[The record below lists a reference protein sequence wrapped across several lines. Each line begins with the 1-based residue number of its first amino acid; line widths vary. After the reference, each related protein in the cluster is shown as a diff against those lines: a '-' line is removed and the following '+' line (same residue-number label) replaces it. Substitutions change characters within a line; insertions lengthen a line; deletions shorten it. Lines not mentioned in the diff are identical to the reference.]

1 MADARC
7 YLNCHDLCLRKLD
20 WLFNG
25 HEELVPD
32 VVYLG
37 DSVLERVSD
46 SDHNRLGLAGQV
58 ATLLLPRLRTAT
70 FSHTAFNPAVFK
82 RIIGV
87 IAASQHRPRHLLI
100 PINLRSFSPQWYA
113 YPEYQFLSFKALF
126 DRYLLSLDAEE
137 RRRLLNQVPEADKKS
152 EGFRRSMER
161 YLALRSNFH
170 GTNLRAMG
178 DFLQFKLQKP
188 VDPEAIRERRR
199 LMFIFHYLYEFS
211 GGHPLLTSLGGM
223 LRLIATMDVNVVFYL
238 TPVNY
243 QAGIEYVGPE
253 FTVVLNEHKKVI
265 INFMNSMFV
274 GRNCVLHDFS
284 TLLGSDAFFQPHI
297 ANEHLNEHGRAVLAA
312 AISDAMQQQWGER
325 FASRRQPTLS

>member
-1 MADARC
+1 MADAHC
-7 YLNCHDLCLRKLD
+7 YLNCHDFCLPKLD
-20 WLFNG
+20 RLFNSQ
-25 HEELVPD
+25 EELAPD
-32 VVYLG
+32 VVFLG

-46 SDHNRLGLAGQV
+46 SDQNRAPLAAQV
-58 ATLLLPRLRTAT
+58 ATFLLPRCRTVT
-70 FSHTAFNPAVFK
+70 FSHTAFNLAVFK
-82 RIIGV
+82 RIISV
-87 IAASQHRPRHLLI
+87 ISASQHRPRHLLI
-100 PINLRSFSPQWYA
+100 PINLRAFSPQWYA

-161 YLALRSNFH
+161 YLALRGNFH
-170 GTNLRAMG
+170 GTNLRAMA

-188 VDPEAIRERRR
+188 VNPEAIRERRR

-253 FTVVLNEHKKVI
+253 FTTVLNENKKFVI
-265 INFMNSMFV
+265 DFINSMPG
-274 GRNCVLHDFS
+274 GRNRMLCDFS
-284 TLLGSDAFFQPHI
+284 TLLGADTFFQPHI
-297 ANEHLNEHGRAVLAA
+297 ANEHLNEKGRTVLAQ
-312 AISDAMQQQWGER
+312 AIRDEVLAGI
-325 FASRRQPTLS
+325 